1 MLLQDNAVVKA
12 LVKDGMS
19 DGWRHNKGV
28 TIATNAFSI
37 AENELLIEALNTKFE
52 LDWRL
57 IKDHGY
63 PSIHIPFT
71 SLSKLQSIV
80 VPYMHETLLYKISL

>member
-1 MLLQDNAVVKA
+1 
-12 LVKDGMS
+12 MS
-19 DGWRHNKGV
+19 DGWKHNKGV
-28 TIATNAFSI
+28 TLATNAFSI
-37 AENELLIEALNTKFE
+37 EENKLLIEALNSKFQ
-52 LDWRL
+52 LNCRL

-80 VPYMHETLLYKISL
+80 VPHMHESLLYKLSL